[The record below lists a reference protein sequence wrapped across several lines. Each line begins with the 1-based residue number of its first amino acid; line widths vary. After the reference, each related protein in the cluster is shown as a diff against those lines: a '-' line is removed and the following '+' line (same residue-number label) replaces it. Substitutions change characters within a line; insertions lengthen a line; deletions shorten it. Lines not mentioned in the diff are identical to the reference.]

1 MPQRGAHPLFPLLKT
16 YIPTMQTEQEKEQ
29 AELAAEAEA
38 AQAAPENPTTSSQ
51 GGAPQADGAA
61 TEAANPLDDREPVEL
76 GAATDPALEKELE
89 AALAEADKWRDQALR
104 ASAEMQNIRQR
115 AERDVEKAHK
125 FGLEKFAESLLPV
138 HDSLAQA
145 LAVPVPQGAE
155 EPLKPM
161 REGIELTLKMLVDTL
176 ARFNVECI
184 DPAGEPFNPEL
195 HEAMTMVENPDCE
208 PNTVIDVFQ
217 KGFTLNGRL
226 VRAAKVVVSRAP
238 VQPVN
243 ETV

>member
-1 MPQRGAHPLFPLLKT
+1 
-16 YIPTMQTEQEKEQ
+16 MQTQEEKDQ
-29 AELAAEAEA
+29 ASLAEEASAAQSAPAPEA
-38 AQAAPENPTTSSQ
+38 AAGDEQPEAGQS
-51 GGAPQADGAA
+51 AGAA
-61 TEAANPLDDREPVEL
+61 SGNPLDQSEPVEL
-76 GAATDPALEKELE
+76 GRAADPALEKELE
-89 AALAEADKWRDQALR
+89 DALAEADKWRNQALR
-104 ASAEMQNIRQR
+104 ASAEAENIRQR
-115 AERDVEKAHK
+115 AQRDVEKAHK
-125 FGLEKFAESLLPV
+125 FGLEKFAEALLPV

-145 LAVPVPQGAE
+145 LAVPVPEGAE
-155 EPLKPM
+155 EQMRPM

-176 ARFNVECI
+176 SRFNVECI

-195 HEAMTMVENPDCE
+195 HEAMTMVEHPDCE

>member
-1 MPQRGAHPLFPLLKT
+1 M
-16 YIPTMQTEQEKEQ
+16 MQTEEQKEQ
-29 AELAAEAEA
+29 ARLAEEAEA
-38 AQAAPENPTTSSQ
+38 AQAAPSEQPQ
-51 GGAPQADGAA
+51 GPPAGNEQAAPAG
-61 TEAANPLDDREPVEL
+61 TGSPLDDAGGIAL
-76 GAATDPALEKELE
+76 GAAPDPVMEKELE

-104 ASAEMQNIRQR
+104 ATAETENIRLR
-115 AERDVEKAHK
+115 AQRDVEKAHK
-125 FGLEKFAESLLPV
+125 FSLEKFAEALLPV

-145 LAVPVPQGAE
+145 LAVPVPEGAE
-155 EPLKPM
+155 EQLRPM
-161 REGIELTLKMLVDTL
+161 REGIELTLKMLLDTL
-176 ARFNVECI
+176 RRFNVETI

-195 HEAMTMVENPDCE
+195 HEAMTMIEHPDCE